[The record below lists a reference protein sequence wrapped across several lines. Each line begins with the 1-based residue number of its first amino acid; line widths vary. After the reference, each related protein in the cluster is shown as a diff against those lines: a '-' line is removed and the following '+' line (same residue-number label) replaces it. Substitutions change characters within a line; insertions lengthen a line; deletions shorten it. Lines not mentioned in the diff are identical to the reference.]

1 MYKNAVMLKPCG
13 SPFQHPYQRGK
24 RLNKQPGFRG
34 WRRAACRNDGGEK
47 GFTLIELL
55 VVVLIIGILAS
66 VAVPYYQ
73 SAVEMSRVASA
84 LAWGRAVM
92 NAQDRFYMQN
102 NRYASTVEALD
113 VSVSQCPKG
122 FSCNETFMAD
132 DKKYEINRSGG
143 PFFYQLVFS
152 FAFRGGNDWSGRIYC
167 AAQIN
172 NQKGIDFCRRWGDD
186 SPISDSQ
193 YIRVYIQ

>member
-1 MYKNAVMLKPCG
+1 M
-13 SPFQHPYQRGK
+13 
-24 RLNKQPGFRG
+24 
-34 WRRAACRNDGGEK
+34 K

-66 VAVPYYQ
+66 VALPYYQ

-92 NAQDRFYMQN
+92 KAQDRFYMQN

-113 VSVSQCPKG
+113 VSVNQCPKG
-122 FSCNETFMAD
+122 FSCNEAVMAD
-132 DKKYEINRSGG
+132 NKKYEINRSGG

-152 FAFRGGNDWSGRIYC
+152 FDFRGDNKWGGHIYC

-186 SPISDSQ
+186 APISDSA
-193 YIRVYIQ
+193 YVRVYIE

>member
-113 VSVSQCPKG
+113 VSVNQCPKG
-122 FSCNETFMAD
+122 FSCNETVMAD
-132 DKKYEINRSGG
+132 GKKYDINRYRG
-143 PFFYQLVFS
+143 PFGYQLIFS
-152 FAFRGGNDWSGRIYC
+152 FAFRVSNDWSGRIYC

-186 SPISDSQ
+186 APISDSQ